1 MSLGKYVNPKNG
13 SVAYPSDQE
22 DVDILLESGHVKE
35 EATNQLPNRH
45 PRNASRRLI
54 PSPSSSLPKIKEST

>member
-35 EATNQLPNRH
+35 EEGEGRIGTQ
-45 PRNASRRLI
+45 
-54 PSPSSSLPKIKEST
+54 ETQVEG

>member
-35 EATNQLPNRH
+35 GEEAKKL
-45 PRNASRRLI
+45 
-54 PSPSSSLPKIKEST
+54 KK

>member
-35 EATNQLPNRH
+35 EEGEV
-45 PRNASRRLI
+45 ASE
-54 PSPSSSLPKIKEST
+54 PAPKKRKSKADPQPE